1 MKTLRLILIIF
12 CSIVLIVALF
22 SFIILKW
29 SFISY
34 PPDPSKNNPVVCYSP
49 NHEYYIKRYQT
60 ILESIQDHDLNAMGT
75 AIVYDKKGHEVTRG
89 KTALSNMY
97 GPLWSSSGSYGDV
110 GMVEATYNWDARLP
124 SPPVDDRNDGMG
136 CY

>member
-1 MKTLRLILIIF
+1 MT
-12 CSIVLIVALF
+12 A
-22 SFIILKW
+22 IILAGICSAFLLLWIVIFKW
-29 SFISY
+29 NFISY
-34 PPDPSKNNPVVCYSP
+34 PPDPDEHNPVICYSP

-60 ILESIQDHDLNAMGT
+60 ISESIQDHDLNAMGT